1 MARRSPG
8 GKRKTKSGE
17 ETAQDL
23 CQTVL
28 SGEGVA
34 MAEVGLA
41 YADDATLRT
50 LNSRYRD
57 IDRTTD
63 VLSFTYE
70 DGLDE
75 HGQRLLEGDII
86 ISVPRLLAQA
96 KRYKVTP
103 GRELARLLTHG
114 ALHLCGHD
122 HKRPDE
128 RKMMREREK
137 IHLDAITK
145 TAEAALTKLVD
156 VWAAALD

>member
-1 MARRSPG
+1 
-8 GKRKTKSGE
+8 
-17 ETAQDL
+17 
-23 CQTVL
+23 
-28 SGEGVA
+28 

-41 YADDATLRT
+41 YADDDTLRT

-70 DGLDE
+70 DSLDE

-86 ISVPRLLAQA
+86 ISVPRLLVQA

-114 ALHLCGHD
+114 ALHLCGRD
-122 HKRPDE
+122 HKKAME
-128 RKMMREREK
+128 RKVMREREK
-137 IHLDAITK
+137 LHLDAISEPEET
-145 TAEAALTKLVD
+145 ALTELVTA
-156 VWAAALD
+156 WATALS

>member
-1 MARRSPG
+1 
-8 GKRKTKSGE
+8 
-17 ETAQDL
+17 
-23 CQTVL
+23 
-28 SGEGVA
+28 

-41 YADDATLRT
+41 YADDTTLRT

-70 DGLDE
+70 DVLDE

-96 KRYKVTP
+96 KRYKVTS

-122 HKRPDE
+122 HKRADE
-128 RKMMREREK
+128 RKAMREREK

-145 TAEAALTKLVD
+145 TEEAALTELVSA
-156 VWAAALD
+156 WATALD

>member
-1 MARRSPG
+1 
-8 GKRKTKSGE
+8 
-17 ETAQDL
+17 
-23 CQTVL
+23 
-28 SGEGVA
+28 

-41 YADDATLRT
+41 YADDVTLRT

-57 IDRTTD
+57 INRTTD

-75 HGQRLLEGDII
+75 NGQRLLEGDII
-86 ISVPRLLAQA
+86 ISVPRLVAQA

-122 HKRPDE
+122 HKRPAE
-128 RKMMREREK
+128 RKTMREREK
-137 IHLDAITK
+137 IHLDAIPK
-145 TAEAALTKLVD
+145 TAEDALTELVD
-156 VWAAALD
+156 AWAAALD